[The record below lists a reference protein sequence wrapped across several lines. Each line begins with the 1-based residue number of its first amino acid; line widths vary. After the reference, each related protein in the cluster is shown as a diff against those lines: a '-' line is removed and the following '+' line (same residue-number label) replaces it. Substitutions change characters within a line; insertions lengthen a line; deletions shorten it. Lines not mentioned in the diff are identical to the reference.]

1 MVAAVA
7 AGLLL
12 AAVPLSAQAPT
23 APGAQAA
30 RFVVVL
36 DAAHG
41 GDEVGAALGA
51 GQNAQQNQTEKAFTL
66 AFAGRLRALL
76 TARGIT
82 VVLTRDNDTAVD
94 AGRRAE
100 VANRA
105 RAQACV
111 SLHASMSGNGIHLYA
126 SSLTPAEATRLAAWK
141 TAQAAY
147 VTRSLKL
154 AGDLNAALAHAGVPV
169 SIGRTALVGM
179 DSMACPAVAVELAP
193 LAAAGQTKASAVT
206 DAAYQA
212 RVAQALA
219 AALVE
224 WRAEGQQP

>member
-1 MVAAVA
+1 VA

-12 AAVPLSAQAPT
+12 AALAAVPLPAQAPA
-23 APGAQAA
+23 APGAQGT

-41 GDEVGAALGA
+41 GDEAGASLGA
-51 GQNAQQNQTEKAFTL
+51 GQNNQQTQTEKTFTL

-76 TARGIT
+76 AARGIT
-82 VVLTRDNDTAVD
+82 VATTRDSDTAVD
-94 AGRRAE
+94 AGHRAE

-111 SLHASMSGNGIHLYA
+111 SVHASMSGNGIHLYA
-126 SSLTPAEATRLAAWK
+126 SSLAPADGARLAAWK
-141 TAQAAY
+141 TVQAAY

-154 AGDLNAALAHAGVPV
+154 AGDLNAALAHAGLPV

-193 LAAAGQTKASAVT
+193 LTAAGKTTAAAVT
-206 DAAYQA
+206 DAAYQT
-212 RVAQALA
+212 RVANALA
-219 AALVE
+219 AALVQ

>member
-1 MVAAVA
+1 MLLLLLVQAAA
-7 AGLLL
+7 AG
-12 AAVPLSAQAPT
+12 AQT
-23 APGAQAA
+23 AQAA
-30 RFVVVL
+30 RFIVVL

-41 GDEVGAALGA
+41 GNEAGAALGT
-51 GQNAQQNQTEKAFTL
+51 GQNAEPAQQEKTFTL

-76 TARGIT
+76 AARGIS
-82 VVLTRDNDTAVD
+82 VALTREGDTAVD
-94 AGRRAE
+94 ASHRAE

-111 SLHASMSGNGIHLYA
+111 SLHASISGNGVHLYV
-126 SSLTPAEATRLAAWK
+126 SSLAPAEGTRLMPWK
-141 TAQAAY
+141 TAQAAF

-154 AGDLNAALAHAGVPV
+154 AGEMNAALSHAGVPV
-169 SIGRTALVGM
+169 YLGRTALAGM

-193 LAAAGQTKASAVT
+193 LAAAAHTQAAVLS

-212 RVAQALA
+212 QVANALA
-219 AALVE
+219 AALVQ